1 MYSECDNLCS
11 HKLDFSI
18 RKSPDHSLLATPRG
32 LSQLVTSFIAFLRLG
47 IHTRALSSLTI
58 KFTQHTH
65 TLLRPATQHIPV
77 QGIRLSGRPVLI
89 CALLCPS
96 VFNCQR
102 SCSSLRKAQKSFHSH
117 RLESLL
123 VSSKF
128 KPKLGGVM
136 VGLGRFELPTS
147 PLSGVRSNQLSYRPS
162 VSMQPAVSFAGGA
175 DRDRTDDLLNANQ
188 ALSQLSYSPR
198 TLVRFAH
205 QPGE

>member
-1 MYSECDNLCS
+1 MYSEYDNSCS
-11 HKLDFSI
+11 HELDFSI

-58 KFTQHTH
+58 KFTQHTY
-65 TLLRPATQHIPV
+65 TLLRSATLHIPV
-77 QGIRLSGRPVLI
+77 QSIRLSGLPVLI

-102 SCSSLRKAQKSFHSH
+102 SWFLASKSSEVNSVSLR
-117 RLESLL
+117 RLLL
-123 VSSKF
+123 FSTNALLELNRSVSI
-128 KPKLGGVM
+128 V

-162 VSMQPAVSFAGGA
+162 VSMLPAVCLCWWS
-175 DRDRTDDLLNANQ
+175 
-188 ALSQLSYSPR
+188 
-198 TLVRFAH
+198 
-205 QPGE
+205 

>member
-65 TLLRPATQHIPV
+65 TLLRQATLSLPV
-77 QGIRLSGRPVLI
+77 QSNDLLGGPYHLCFIMPVSIQLSKILFLASKSSEVKT
-89 CALLCPS
+89 
-96 VFNCQR
+96 V
-102 SCSSLRKAQKSFHSH
+102 SLRF
-117 RLESLL
+117 LL
-123 VSSKF
+123 PVSSKF
-128 KPKLGGVM
+128 V